1 MSLSKK
7 ERKVQYLEVLSLLR
21 KDDLDG
27 AYNALALMCGQDT
40 DLFILAPRTKNP
52 KGQALTRVDGANCTY
67 FAKERNDLIKALEAA
82 IGTYCS
88 EHGYQEPDTGA
99 YIFDN
104 EDVGQSYCD
113 GLESAIEIAKNLK
126 CKAMPWSEL
135 LSEGWRIVGMNHY
148 NLAGETHLFCSMTKG
163 EKCITSEGPDEV
175 QVFRDLEKK
184 AGFGLEESVPE
195 SEPGPD
201 SVPQHKGVYER

>member
-52 KGQALTRVDGANCTY
+52 KVPAL
-67 FAKERNDLIKALEAA
+67 
-82 IGTYCS
+82 
-88 EHGYQEPDTGA
+88 
-99 YIFDN
+99 
-104 EDVGQSYCD
+104 
-113 GLESAIEIAKNLK
+113 
-126 CKAMPWSEL
+126 PWSKL

-163 EKCITSEGPDEV
+163 EKCITSEGTDEA
-175 QVFRDLEKK
+175 QVFRDLETK